1 MRTTLAIALTGVVA
15 LAAAGCG
22 TQERQDNQLRPP
34 VPIVMSATITPSR
47 ISVSPARV
55 GAGPVTVIVTNLTGT
70 SQTVTF
76 ETADLPGSSTP
87 GIRQQTGPINP
98 QDTATIKAQTLPGT
112 YRVKVAGDTV
122 APATVLIGHK
132 RLSSQNDLMLP

>member
-15 LAAAGCG
+15 LAASGCG
-22 TQERQDNQLRPP
+22 TQERQDNRLRPP
-34 VPIVMSATITPSR
+34 APIVMSATITPSR
-47 ISVSPARV
+47 INVSPSRA
-55 GAGPVTVIVTNLTGT
+55 GAGPVTVIITNLTGN

-76 ETADLPGSSTP
+76 ETASLPGSNTV

-98 QDTATIKAQTLPGT
+98 QDTATIKAQALPGA

-122 APATVLIGHK
+122 APAIVLIGHK
-132 RLSSQNDLMLP
+132 RVSSQNDLMLP